1 MTATDLRV
9 RRLEQ
14 RVARLESAGRVPPE
28 AAEAYAR
35 LAATNPVPPHEQ
47 ARHRAELLA
56 AIRGTDNHHGEPS

>member
-1 MTATDLRV
+1 MTTTDTRV

-35 LAATNPVPPHEQ
+35 LAATDPVPPHEQ
-47 ARHRAELLA
+47 ARHRADLLA
-56 AIRGTDNHHGEPS
+56 AVYGPHISNGAQT

>member
-1 MTATDLRV
+1 MTATDTRV

-35 LAATNPVPPHEQ
+35 LAANAPYTPEQQ
-47 ARHRAELLA
+47 ARHREELLDD
-56 AIRGTDNHHGEPS
+56 IRSYTRKAKP

>member
-1 MTATDLRV
+1 MTATDTRV

-35 LAATNPVPPHEQ
+35 LAATAPVSAADQ
-47 ARHRAELLA
+47 ACHRAELLA
-56 AIRGTDNHHGEPS
+56 ALRNA

>member
-28 AAEAYAR
+28 AAETYAR
-35 LAATNPVPPHEQ
+35 LAVTAPVSAKDQ

-56 AIRGTDNHHGEPS
+56 ALRTA